1 MQSTE
6 PHSEDLPMTLM
17 LVDDHAIVREGLCAM
32 LENVPNLRVI
42 GEAGDGEMAVQMAA
56 ELRPRI
62 VLMDISMPRMDGLE
76 ATARIKRAHPQTTV
90 IILTMHRTESHVLQ
104 AIRAGA
110 SGYLL
115 KDSPRRDV
123 LETIRA
129 VSSGEVL
136 ISSELL
142 RGAVDSLL
150 SPKATSE
157 ALIEDG
163 LEYDA
168 LTPRELEILGFVAEG
183 NTNKEI
189 AQRLRVSPETIKKM
203 VQNIIGKLRASDRT
217 HAAVRAYRI
226 GLI

>member
-1 MQSTE
+1 
-6 PHSEDLPMTLM
+6 
-17 LVDDHAIVREGLCAM
+17 
-32 LENVPNLRVI
+32 
-42 GEAGDGEMAVQMAA
+42 
-56 ELRPRI
+56 
-62 VLMDISMPRMDGLE
+62 
-76 ATARIKRAHPQTTV
+76 
-90 IILTMHRTESHVLQ
+90 MHRTESHVLQ

-157 ALIEDG
+157 VISEDG

>member
-1 MQSTE
+1 MQTTDE
-6 PHSEDLPMTLM
+6 LATTLM
-17 LVDDHAIVREGLCAM
+17 IVDDHAIVREGLCAM
-32 LENVPNLRVI
+32 LENVPNLHI
-42 GEAGDGEMAVQMAA
+42 ICEAGDGEMAVQLAQ
-56 ELRPRI
+56 ELQPRI

-76 ATARIKRAHPQTTV
+76 ATARIKRARPQTTV

-123 LETIRA
+123 LDTIRA

-157 ALIEDG
+157 VLPEDG

-189 AQRLRVSPETIKKM
+189 AQHLRVSPETIKKM

>member
-1 MQSTE
+1 MELTE
-6 PHSEDLPMTLM
+6 QVTTLM
-17 LVDDHAIVREGLCAM
+17 IVDDHAIVREGLCAM

-42 GEAGDGEMAVQMAA
+42 CEASDGETAVQLAQQ
-56 ELRPRI
+56 LQPRI

-76 ATARIKRAHPQTTV
+76 ATARIKRAQPQMTV

-157 ALIEDG
+157 VMPEDG

-189 AQRLRVSPETIKKM
+189 AQRLGLSPETIKKM

>member
-1 MQSTE
+1 MPTTE
-6 PHSEDLPMTLM
+6 SQPAVLQTTLM
-17 LVDDHAIVREGLCAM
+17 VVDDHAIVREGLCAM
-32 LENVPNLRVI
+32 LENEPNLSVI
-42 GEAGDGEMAVQMAA
+42 AEASDGEIALQLVS

-76 ATARIKRAHPQTTV
+76 ATARIKRLYPQTTV

-136 ISSELL
+136 ISSDLL
-142 RGAVDSLL
+142 RGAVDSLM
-150 SPKATSE
+150 SPKTTSE
-157 ALIEDG
+157 VLVEDA
-163 LEYDA
+163 LEYDS

-189 AQRLRVSPETIKKM
+189 AQQLRVSPETIKKM

>member
-1 MQSTE
+1 MEPTE
-6 PHSEDLPMTLM
+6 LPTTLM
-17 LVDDHAIVREGLCAM
+17 IVDDHAIVREGLCAM

-42 GEAGDGEMAVQMAA
+42 GEASDGEVAVQLAQQ
-56 ELRPRI
+56 LRPRI

-76 ATARIKRAHPQTTV
+76 ATARIKRAQPQTTV

-142 RGAVDSLL
+142 RGAVDSLM

-157 ALIEDG
+157 VMSEDG